1 MTLRR
6 EHTCTDRE
14 TIVMLSEQLCL
25 FVFRV
30 HVGTLSSACTACPL
44 TADWIIFISLSALCF
59 SGSQRVK
66 RECFSLPVCS
76 CAHPCLAEEAVKLC
90 K

>member
-1 MTLRR
+1 M
-6 EHTCTDRE
+6 
-14 TIVMLSEQLCL
+14 

-30 HVGTLSSACTACPL
+30 PVGTLGSACTACPL
-44 TADWIIFISLSALCF
+44 TADWIIFLSLSGLCI

-66 RECFSLPVCS
+66 CECFLLSPVCS